1 MPRLKHL
8 LSATLCLLAW
18 SASAQQGG
26 DLQAQILYAF
36 HSEDTNQLNTLVQT
50 MSTQVQAGNADN
62 DLRYHL
68 AHAQYRLGLLLDAKH
83 SHEAEADFS
92 GCVEQLKP
100 LLQQNADSVEALVL
114 QSACYANLAK
124 FSRLEGM
131 LLRSRAAERLSA
143 AAKLAPRNP
152 RVVYLEA
159 TDALGRAKPGT
170 PENKKAYEELQHA
183 VQLFEQSS
191 ATSIEVP
198 GWGHAEAYLDFGRQL
213 QTRGDVLGARN
224 WIEQSLI
231 VAPNFKA
238 AQRQLATLMQ
248 R

>member
-8 LSATLCLLAW
+8 LCVPLCLLAW
-18 SASAQQGG
+18 AANAQQGG

-50 MSTQVQAGNADN
+50 MNTQVQAGNADN

-68 AHAQYRLGLLLDAKH
+68 AHAEYRLGLLADATH
-83 SHEAEADFS
+83 SHAAEATFS
-92 GCVEQLKP
+92 ACVDQLKP
-100 LLQQNADSVEALVL
+100 LLQQNADSVEALAL
-114 QSACYANLAK
+114 QSVCYANLARFRK
-124 FSRLEGM
+124 LEGA
-131 LLRSRAAERLSA
+131 LLRSHAAERLSA

-152 RVVYLEA
+152 RVVYLQA
-159 TDALGRAKPGT
+159 MDALGRAKPGT
-170 PENKKAYEELQHA
+170 VESKKADEELQHA

-191 ATSIEVP
+191 ATGIEVP

-213 QTRGDVLGARN
+213 QSRGDVLGARN
-224 WIEQSLI
+224 WLEQSLI
-231 VAPNFKA
+231 AAPNYKA
-238 AQRQLATLMQ
+238 AQRQLATLIQ